1 MAPLSPHVGPS
12 LIVVPIFIKQELA
25 LHIKLHATGRN
36 KTKIPTL
43 FFEVLVLLIS
53 FYVLHLFLID
63 MLWATQ
69 TQHLIRRA
77 HIFIEN
83 WS

>member
-12 LIVVPIFIKQELA
+12 LIVVHIFIKRELA

-69 TQHLIRRA
+69 TQRLIRSA